1 MAGRKQVMDMRST
14 TQGISPNESDEQ
26 QRNWT
31 SLHWQK
37 KASDSLANYDPTRA
51 QLNFEVTKGGIVQ
64 PIDTSLT
71 IAQKMAAN
79 LAARN
84 IKDPNARP
92 GAVMKRRTVA
102 QFIFGGNRGRMHEL
116 AFGEQKVDLTKGAD
130 NSGITRHKDIEEW
143 AKDVYRFVAD
153 KYGEENI
160 ISFYVHLD
168 EVNPHAHCTLVPV
181 DPETN
186 RISWKRVFGNG
197 REEESAN
204 MTRLHSELLEAVGK
218 KWGLERG
225 SNMAETRARHRST
238 EEYRRDL
245 VRDVCE
251 LEKTREGLLRQI
263 HRAEIKLKG
272 ISTMI
277 ANLQDRKEKVQEQI
291 DLIAKQFGQTGGD
304 NADLAARMEELRK
317 EMEQID
323 NELVERYQMLED
335 ANSTIQ
341 AAKER
346 LAGLKQEQH
355 NVQERLDENMDKH
368 VSDLQKNLLAT
379 YNDMV
384 SSSLEP
390 LMPTLSDWQHELLEE
405 SGYNSLSKAP
415 ASILN
420 CALMLALN
428 YVHEA
433 TAYAESCGGGGSHP
447 SSGWG
452 RDKDDDDEYW
462 WRRCITQSAAMMR
475 PAAPKRK
482 RRR

>member
-14 TQGISPNESDEQ
+14 TQGISRNESDEQ

-51 QLNFEVTKGGIVQ
+51 QLNFEVAKGGIVQ
-64 PIDTSLT
+64 PIDTSQT

-92 GAVMKRRTVA
+92 GAIMKRRTVA
-102 QFIFGGNRGRMHEL
+102 QFIFGGNRERMHEL
-116 AFGEQKVDLTKGAD
+116 AFGDQKVDLTKGAD
-130 NSGITRHKDIEEW
+130 NSCITRKKDIEEW

-186 RISWKRVFGNG
+186 RISWKRVFGDG
-197 REEESAN
+197 REAESAN
-204 MTRLHSELLEAVGK
+204 MTKLHSELLEAVSK

-245 VRDVCE
+245 VREVCE
-251 LEKTREGLLRQI
+251 LETTREGLLRQI

-277 ANLQDRKEKVQEQI
+277 ANLQERKEKVQEQI
-291 DLIAKQFGQTGGD
+291 DLIAQQFGQTTGD
-304 NADLAARMEELRK
+304 NTELAARMEALRK

-323 NELVERYQMLED
+323 HKLVERYHMLED

-346 LAGLKQEQH
+346 LAGLKQEQQH
-355 NVQERLDENMDKH
+355 VQERLDDDMDKH

-379 YNDMV
+379 YNDML

-390 LMPTLSDWQHELLEE
+390 LMPTLTNWQHELLEE
-405 SGYNSLSKAP
+405 SGYKSLAKAP
-415 ASILN
+415 ANIMN

-433 TAYAESCGGGGSHP
+433 TNYAESCGGGGSHP

-452 RDKDDDDEYW
+452 KDKDEDDDRW
-462 WRRCITQSAAMMR
+462 WRRCIAQAAAMMR
-475 PAAPKRK
+475 PAPRKRK
-482 RRR
+482 RGR

>member
-1 MAGRKQVMDMRST
+1 
-14 TQGISPNESDEQ
+14 
-26 QRNWT
+26 
-31 SLHWQK
+31 
-37 KASDSLANYDPTRA
+37 
-51 QLNFEVTKGGIVQ
+51 
-64 PIDTSLT
+64 
-71 IAQKMAAN
+71 
-79 LAARN
+79 
-84 IKDPNARP
+84 
-92 GAVMKRRTVA
+92 
-102 QFIFGGNRGRMHEL
+102 
-116 AFGEQKVDLTKGAD
+116 
-130 NSGITRHKDIEEW
+130 
-143 AKDVYRFVAD
+143 
-153 KYGEENI
+153 
-160 ISFYVHLD
+160 
-168 EVNPHAHCTLVPV
+168 
-181 DPETN
+181 
-186 RISWKRVFGNG
+186 
-197 REEESAN
+197 
-204 MTRLHSELLEAVGK
+204 
-218 KWGLERG
+218 
-225 SNMAETRARHRST
+225 
-238 EEYRRDL
+238 
-245 VRDVCE
+245 
-251 LEKTREGLLRQI
+251 
-263 HRAEIKLKG
+263 
-272 ISTMI
+272 MI
-277 ANLQDRKEKVQEQI
+277 ANLQDRKEKAQEQI

-323 NELVERYQMLED
+323 LKLVERYQMLED

-405 SGYNSLSKAP
+405 PGYNSLAKAP

-428 YVHEA
+428 YVREA

-462 WRRCITQSAAMMR
+462 WRRCISQSAAMMR
-475 PAAPKRK
+475 SAAPKRK